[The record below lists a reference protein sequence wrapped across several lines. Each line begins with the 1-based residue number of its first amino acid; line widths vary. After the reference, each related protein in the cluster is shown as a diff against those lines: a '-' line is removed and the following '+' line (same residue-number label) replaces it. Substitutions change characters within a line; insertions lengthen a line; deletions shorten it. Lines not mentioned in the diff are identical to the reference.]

1 MKIKINIRRSGIAV
15 FLFVIMTFFSACGT
29 DKNITD
35 AGEDVTQIV
44 LTTGF
49 EKDEVF
55 RIGKSSCNTAEYMV
69 YLTNMQN
76 HYEVVYGKEIWSVSG
91 NGIIM
96 EERVKENVAE
106 RIAQV
111 KVMNLLA
118 EEYQVVL
125 TPEEEN
131 LILQAAKEYYSSLN
145 QVETEALNI
154 TEEAIAQMYREYL
167 ISHKVYAYII
177 RDINPEISDDEARSV
192 TVDWILFRSP
202 EDNAE
207 VEITAK
213 TVLQQLQSGTDFYEM
228 ASQYSDDPTVS
239 HSFGKG
245 TVDPVVESCAF
256 NLAEGEISQVIKGAD
271 GYYIIRCVSTL
282 DREETD
288 VNKEKI
294 ITSRK
299 KEAFNEVYG
308 TFAKEQIK
316 QMNDALWNDISML
329 HDEQITTNSFFDVY
343 DKYFAVESD
352 NL

>member
-1 MKIKINIRRSGIAV
+1 MIKQ
-15 FLFVIMTFFSACGT
+15 
-29 DKNITD
+29 KNIMKGLLRG
-35 AGEDVTQIV
+35 ALLSLALVLCGCGENHTQLSDDGDVTQIV

-49 EKDEVF
+49 AKDEVF
-55 RIGKSSCNTAEYMV
+55 HIGTSSCNTTEYMI

-76 HYEVVYGKEIWSVSG
+76 HYEAVYGKEIWGVSG
-91 NGIIM
+91 NGITM

-118 EEYQVVL
+118 EEYQVTL
-125 TPEEEN
+125 TPEEES
-131 LILQAAKEYYSSLN
+131 LVLQAAAEYYESLN
-145 QVETEALNI
+145 QTERTALNAS
-154 TEEAIAQMYREYL
+154 EEMLAGLYREYL

-192 TVDWILFRSP
+192 TVEWIFFRSAD
-202 EDNAE
+202 ENTEIETNAK
-207 VEITAK
+207 I
-213 TVLQQLQSGTDFYEM
+213 VLQQLQSGEDFNEM
-228 ASQYSDDPTVS
+228 ASAHSDNPVIS

-245 TVDPVVESCAF
+245 TMDPAIEACAF
-256 NLAEGEISQVIKGAD
+256 NLAEGEISEVIKGTE

-288 VNKEKI
+288 LNKEKI

-299 KEAFNEVYG
+299 REAFNEVYG
-308 TFAKEQIK
+308 IFAAEQIK
-316 QMNDALWNDISML
+316 QMNDEVWLDITML
-329 HDEQITTNSFFDVY
+329 HDDQIVTNSFFDVF
-343 DKYFAVESD
+343 DKYFSVEEG

>member
-1 MKIKINIRRSGIAV
+1 MNKKLNIKQGMICGI
-15 FLFVIMTFFSACGT
+15 LFIGMMILTACGNDET
-29 DKNITD
+29 ITD
-35 AGEDVTQIV
+35 SGEDVTQIV

-55 RIGKSSCNTAEYMV
+55 RIGKNSCNTTEYMV

-76 HYEVVYGKEIWSVSG
+76 HYEAVYGKEIWRVSG
-91 NGIIM
+91 NGITM

-131 LILQAAKEYYSSLN
+131 LILQAAKEYYASLN
-145 QVETEALNI
+145 PTEIAALNI
-154 TEEAIAQMYREYL
+154 TEDVVAQLYKEYL

-202 EDNAE
+202 EENAE
-207 VEITAK
+207 VEISAK

-245 TVDPVVESCAF
+245 TVDPIVENCAF
-256 NLAEGEISQVIKGAD
+256 NLAEGEISEVIKGAD

-288 VNKEKI
+288 LNKEKI

-299 KEAFNEVYG
+299 REAFNEVYG

-316 QMNDALWNDISML
+316 QMNDALWNDISMM
-329 HDEQITTNSFFDVY
+329 HDEQITTRSFFDVY
-343 DKYFAVESD
+343 DKYFEQESD
-352 NL
+352 TL

>member
-1 MKIKINIRRSGIAV
+1 MNKKINIKQSMICGI
-15 FLFVIMTFFSACGT
+15 LFIGMMILTACGNDET
-29 DKNITD
+29 ITD
-35 AGEDVTQIV
+35 SGEDVTQIV

-55 RIGKSSCNTAEYMV
+55 RIGKSSCNTTEYMV

-76 HYEVVYGKEIWSVSG
+76 HYEAVYGKEIWGVSG
-91 NGIIM
+91 NGLAM

-111 KVMNLLA
+111 KVLNLLA

-131 LILQAAKEYYSSLN
+131 LILQAAKEYYASLN
-145 QVETEALNI
+145 PTEIAALNI
-154 TEEAIAQMYREYL
+154 TEEVVAQLYREYL

-192 TVDWILFRSP
+192 TVDWILFRSL
-202 EDNAE
+202 EENAE
-207 VEITAK
+207 VEISAK

-245 TVDPVVESCAF
+245 MIDPIVETCAF
-256 NLAEGEISQVIKGAD
+256 NLAEGEISEVIKGAD

-288 VNKEKI
+288 LNKEKI
-294 ITSRK
+294 ITTRK
-299 KEAFNEVYG
+299 REAFNEVYG
-308 TFAKEQIK
+308 IFAKEQIK
-316 QMNDALWNDISML
+316 QMNDALWNEISML
-329 HDEQITTNSFFDVY
+329 HDGQITTNSFFDVY
-343 DKYFAVESD
+343 DKYFTVESD
-352 NL
+352 AL